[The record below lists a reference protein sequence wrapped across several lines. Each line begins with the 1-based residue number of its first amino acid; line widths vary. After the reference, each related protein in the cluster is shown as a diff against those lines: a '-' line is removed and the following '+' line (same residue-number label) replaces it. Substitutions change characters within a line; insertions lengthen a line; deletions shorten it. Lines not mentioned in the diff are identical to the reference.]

1 MAYKFQ
7 LGAFTASGS
16 IKAESGFDAA
26 DQNITN
32 VADIALDS
40 LSADGSSISIS
51 DDSLVATNKK
61 IQFRDT
67 DLYTQADRDWET
79 TLVIF

>member
-32 VADIALDS
+32 VGDIALDS
-40 LSADGSSISIS
+40 LSADGSSIAIS
-51 DDSLVATNKK
+51 DDSLVATDKK

-67 DLYTQADRDWET
+67 AIHISSDADG
-79 TLVIF
+79 